1 MIIEHATCERY
12 GIGQTMSTPEAEGQK
27 VIDQHLD
34 HTRSFRDNTYVYPV
48 VSRRSKGVSIGV
60 NLNPDKICNF
70 DCIYCQV
77 DRKTAAVTR
86 FVDTEMVL
94 SELSSMIDMVVSEDL
109 FKEPEFKSVPDTLRR
124 LNDIAFSGDGEPTTA
139 RNFLEIVERAA
150 EIKQNKG
157 LDHVKMVLI
166 TNATMFHRPNVKQAM
181 ATLDA
186 NNGEI
191 WAKLDA
197 GTEPYY
203 KQIDKSL
210 IPFHRV
216 LTNLQEAATVRP
228 LVIQTLFMNVDGQPP
243 TESEVDAFCDRLNE
257 ILEHGGELN
266 RIQIYTVARKPAVE
280 TVSPLTQK
288 QLDTIADHVASRVP
302 RPVERF
308 YGPDNVG

>member
-1 MIIEHATCERY
+1 M
-12 GIGQTMSTPEAEGQK
+12 MSIPHHEGTK
-27 VIDQHLD
+27 IIDQHLD
-34 HTRSFRDNTYVYPV
+34 HKRSFRENTYVYPV
-48 VSRRSKGVSIGV
+48 VSRRSRGVSIGV

-94 SELSSMIDMVVSEDL
+94 SELASMIDLVESRDL
-109 FKEPEFKSVPDTLRR
+109 FAEPEFKTVPEELRR

-139 RNFLEIVERAA
+139 RNFDEIVRRVADL
-150 EIKQNKG
+150 KRDKG

-166 TNATMFHRPNVKQAM
+166 TNATMFHRPKVKEAL
-181 ATLDA
+181 ATFDA

-203 KQIDKSL
+203 KQVDKSL

-216 LTNLQEAATVRP
+216 LTNLQDAASERP
-228 LVIQTLFMNVDGQPP
+228 IVIQTLFMSVDGQPP
-243 TESEVDAFCDRLNE
+243 SDSEIDAYCDRLNE
-257 ILEHGGELN
+257 IIAHGGSLN
-266 RIQIYTVARKPAVE
+266 RIQIYTVARRPAVE
-280 TVSPLTQK
+280 TVAPLSRPQV
-288 QLDTIADHVASRVP
+288 DAIADRVAEKLP
-302 RPVERF
+302 CPVERF
-308 YGPDNVG
+308 YGPVDAG